1 MLSILGHSTVLAAAL
16 AMASPALATDQ
27 ETPTPSASLVSSTT
41 APTNTTNLNAAP
53 TPSTPAIAAPRALP
67 AGTLVEIAL
76 TKPVGSKLSKRGDR
90 FGIRLVDDLKLDGVV
105 LLPAGAEG
113 EGEVIHAAPGKMGG
127 GPGELLLAARFIE
140 RDGLRVPLKAF
151 KMGRSGRD
159 NVDSA
164 MVVAMVA
171 GPFALF
177 IQGGEVVIPAGTIA
191 NAKLAADLPLP
202 TVNTQAKR

>member
-1 MLSILGHSTVLAAAL
+1 MLSILGHSAILAAAL
-16 AMASPALATDQ
+16 AMASPALAVAQ
-27 ETPTPSASLVSSTT
+27 QTPAPSAAIVASTT
-41 APTNTTNLNAAP
+41 SPANAAP
-53 TPSTPAIAAPRALP
+53 TPSTPMMATPRALP

-90 FGIRLVDDLKLDGVV
+90 FGIRLVEDLKLDGVV

-140 RDGLRVPLKAF
+140 RGGLRVPLKAF

-202 TVNTQAKR
+202 TADTQAKL